1 MPQNN
6 NPQNFNVDAFA
17 EKLDALN
24 NHFLKIL
31 YVLERS
37 GKTRVGSPTS
47 VYIPYQRSSSKR
59 RYNTKSFEELTKREL
74 NQFIGAPF
82 KKLFADFDKQKK
94 AFKKTLNDPRSTT
107 LQIQDAKRGLADLR
121 KLQRETRK
129 EQNERRKNAKEIYE
143 ENDEFSQKSIDERWD
158 EMSDAERKRFKNKKK
173 RYVKHE
179 KKRQKYNR
187 KQKAVRDAS
196 NALAESDLG
205 GTKFGRTASSLLGK
219 YSDYNSLKFLGSRLS
234 NGGAKDISTSMLGNG
249 ATAKT
254 AQGSI
259 ESVGNAASSFAGP
272 MFVLS
277 LIVSGIM
284 APLKMWGKVVSAVAQ
299 YKTELTE
306 ADIELVNAQAD
317 FQMETLQASGNL
329 QSQMIGFQTQM
340 MLKEMQ
346 VAAENSLGAFKVMV
360 DQYAKAHEIAAGYIF
375 KGIQE
380 SVWDALSSAVSAAG
394 DIRKY
399 GIAKEQRGIS
409 LGATKRAVGA
419 QKHAAQVGYETTVS
433 TATANYEGRVARAK
447 DMIMIANETHYI
459 GKAAANEDL
468 TNPRVMRQ
476 GEQATRAIHNRTAP
490 NLGAADKFSNTQQGI
505 DIAEAIALDQ
515 AGALKE
521 VQEARTAI
529 NKFATTENYRSTA
542 LASKKLALNAK
553 LHAEAEG
560 INQQIVEQG
569 AQISAQRKEAIVD
582 AAVKV
587 KQAWVEYAKNVE
599 QYIYETDA
607 KTNDLGIN
615 AGFTTQKSLRDYKL
629 SMYSTLRDVA
639 RKWGQDLDSFVTAQN
654 IYFEQTA
661 RNKVMGKDDYNAIM
675 AGNLIAGDDVAT
687 SRFASAMEIFN
698 TSIKDASQILFNN
711 SNDVNRSGLN
721 ARKYIKNAT
730 DSLKLAQ
737 KYNFKGGVDG
747 LLRMV
752 KWATNMRFNMADVS
766 GILDTVREG
775 GLEGV
780 ITQASKLHVLGGNIS
795 MYADFM
801 GMYHDAWAEGDS
813 YAKRVADM
821 TRGYGTI
828 NRKSGETTFNINEQW
843 VLTQMAKAINMPAE
857 DLFNIIRA
865 RNRDE
870 FIRLFLKDK
879 PYAQQWDETTMENI
893 VNTAAYNNKTEEW
906 EIMVRTKTKDKDG
919 NVVDVFHKKKLS
931 EFDENTDEI
940 IMPSTYEENVEKHLE
955 EIVTSLNKLYGEEI
969 GEKAD
974 MALLTYN
981 TALIE
986 AKKRSEKAM
995 SEYWENRDKYI
1006 QAVINGMSDATNAW
1020 RGYFSEWLQGNKEID
1035 AECDKIAEKA
1045 KNLNS
1050 EVNKV
1055 AVEAKN
1061 LKGRLA
1067 DIVDAKV
1074 AYVKAWI
1081 NTLMDFSIEPKV
1093 IRLVDADNGDL
1104 LSTESGG
1111 GGIIWQQ
1118 DRKQYEG
1125 PYVQYQY
1132 FDVNNNGWQDFIS
1145 RDGSRSIGAYQWA
1158 LGAYMNKNAR
1168 FGDKNYPPKKVT
1180 ETESEKAKAEAETL
1194 PKLEKIWED
1203 YNESFNNNTLYK
1215 AQDALTNID
1224 QSSPFN
1230 ILFNEIRP
1238 KIKDIYNELPNAFSD
1253 KREILNDLIENVDTT
1268 TLKIGGDLKFRT
1280 RDGKYIDVMNFL
1292 RKDQTAMEKF
1302 KKTVINA
1309 MS

>member
-6 NPQNFNVDAFA
+6 QQNFDVDAFS
-17 EKLDALN
+17 EKLEALN
-24 NHFLKIL
+24 NHFLRIL

-37 GKTRVGSPTS
+37 GRTRVGSPTS
-47 VYIPYQRSSSKR
+47 VYVPQGRSSSKK
-59 RYNTKSFEELTKREL
+59 RYNTKNFEQLTKREL

-82 KKLFADFDKQKK
+82 KKAFADLDKQKK
-94 AFKKTLNDPRSTT
+94 AFKKTLNDPRATT
-107 LQIQDAKRGLADLR
+107 TQIQDAKRGLADVRKQLR
-121 KLQRETRK
+121 DVKR

-158 EMSDAERKRFKNKKK
+158 DMSEAERKRFKNKKK

-179 KKRQKYNR
+179 KKRKKYNR
-187 KQKAVRDAS
+187 RQKAIREAS
-196 NALAESDLG
+196 GLLAESGLG
-205 GTKFGRTASSLLGK
+205 GTKFGRAASSALGK
-219 YSDYNSLKFLGSRLS
+219 YSDYSNLKFLGSRLS
-234 NGGAKDISTSMLGNG
+234 NGGAKDIASSTLGNG
-249 ATAKT
+249 AMAKT
-254 AQGSI
+254 AQGSM
-259 ESVGNAASSFAGP
+259 EGVGTAASSFSTP

-277 LIVSGIM
+277 LVLSGIM
-284 APLKMWGKVVSAVAQ
+284 APLKLWGKVVSAVAQ

-360 DQYAKAHEIAAGYIF
+360 DQYAKAHEIAAGFIF

-399 GIAKEQRGIS
+399 GIAKEQRGVS
-409 LGATKRAVGA
+409 LAATKKAVGA

-433 TATANYEGRVARAK
+433 TATANYEGRVAHAK

-468 TNPRVMRQ
+468 ANPRVMRQ
-476 GEQATRAIHNRTAP
+476 GEQATQKIHEKVSDLSIAN
-490 NLGAADKFSNTQQGI
+490 KFSDTQQSI
-505 DIAEAIALDQ
+505 SPEEAIALDQ
-515 AGALKE
+515 AGALE
-521 VQEARTAI
+521 DVQKARSAN
-529 NKFATTENYRSTA
+529 NKLATTENYRSTA
-542 LASKKLALNAK
+542 LESKKLALNAK
-553 LHAEAEG
+553 LQAEAEG
-560 INQQIVEQG
+560 INQQITEQG
-569 AQISAQRKEAIVD
+569 AQIAAQRKEIAVD
-582 AAVKV
+582 AAVRI

-607 KTNDLGIN
+607 KTNDVGIN
-615 AGFTTQKSLRDYKL
+615 AGFTMQGSLKDYKL

-639 RKWGQDLDSFVTAQN
+639 RKWGQDLDAFITAQN

-661 RNKVMGKDDYNAIM
+661 RNKVLGKEDYNAIM
-675 AGNLIAGDDVAT
+675 AGNLITGDEAAT
-687 SRFASAMEIFN
+687 ARFASAMEIFN
-698 TSIKDASQILFNN
+698 TSVKDASKILLNN

-721 ARKYIKNAT
+721 ARKYVKNAT
-730 DSLKLAQ
+730 DNLKLAQ

-747 LLRMV
+747 LLSMV
-752 KWATNMRFNMADVS
+752 KWATNMRFNMNDVS
-766 GILDTVREG
+766 GILDVVREG

-843 VLTQMAKAINMPAE
+843 VLTQMAQAINMPVE

-870 FIRLFLKDK
+870 SIRIFLKDK
-879 PYAQQWDETTMENI
+879 AYAQGWDETTMQNI
-893 VNTAAYNNKTEEW
+893 VNTAAYNQKTEDW

-919 NVVDVFHKKKLS
+919 NIVDVFHKKSLS
-931 EFDENTDEI
+931 EFNEKTDEI

-955 EIVTSLNKLYGEEI
+955 EIVTSLNKMYGEEI

-986 AKKRSEKAM
+986 AKNRSEKAM
-995 SEYWENRDKYI
+995 KEYWANRDTYI
-1006 QAVINGMSDATNAW
+1006 QEVINGMSNATKAW
-1020 RGYFSEWLQGNKEID
+1020 KGYFDRWLQGNKEID
-1035 AECDKIAEKA
+1035 EECNKIADKA
-1045 KNLNS
+1045 RNLNA

-1055 AVEAKN
+1055 AGEAKS
-1061 LKGRLA
+1061 LKSRLGEL
-1067 DIVDAKV
+1067 VDAKV
-1074 AYVKAWI
+1074 AYVKAYI
-1081 NTLMDFSIEPKV
+1081 DTLMDFSVEPKV
-1093 IRLVDADNGDL
+1093 VRLVDADNGDL

-1111 GGIIWQQ
+1111 GGIVWQQ

-1132 FDVNNNGWQDFIS
+1132 FDVNHDGWHDFMS
-1145 RDGSRSIGAYQWA
+1145 RDGARSIGAYEWA
-1158 LGAYMNKNAR
+1158 LSAYDSMTAR
-1168 FGDKNYPPKKVT
+1168 YGEKKYPKKEVKVL
-1180 ETESEKAKAEAETL
+1180 ESEKAKAEAETL
-1194 PKLEKIWED
+1194 PKLQEIWDE
-1203 YNESFNNNTLYK
+1203 YNAAINENRPYK

-1224 QSSPFN
+1224 KNSPFN

-1238 KIKDIYNELPNAFSD
+1238 KIEDIYNELPTAFSD
-1253 KREILNDLIENVDTT
+1253 KREMLNDLIENVDTS

-1280 RDGKYIDVMNFL
+1280 RDGKYIDVMRFL
-1292 RKDQTAMEKF
+1292 KKDPRAMENF
-1302 KKTVINA
+1302 KKTVISA